1 MSIRTTSTSTGGSR
15 PRLPPPGKAR
25 RLRRL
30 FDVGAWFKGLEGA
43 VEIAAGAW
51 LALDPAAVE
60 SILFRLAAKD
70 LLHDPHDRIA
80 SALRHVAQGLDASAS
95 FPVVYLVAHGVIKV
109 ALAIGLLR
117 DYRPAYPAAVV
128 ALGAL
133 ASYQLYRFSHTHAV
147 TLPVLSAI
155 DLGIAWLVWRE
166 WGLRKLERAPP
177 PRR

>member
-1 MSIRTTSTSTGGSR
+1 MSIRTTSTSTTGSR

-80 SALRHVAQGLDASAS
+80 SAFGLTRFMANLL
-95 FPVVYLVAHGVIKV
+95 FGVQARDPMVFVGIPL
-109 ALAIGLLR
+109 ALAAVAFVAVWLPAQRVTRVDPLAALR
-117 DYRPAYPAAVV
+117 Y
-128 ALGAL
+128 
-133 ASYQLYRFSHTHAV
+133 
-147 TLPVLSAI
+147 
-155 DLGIAWLVWRE
+155 E
-166 WGLRKLERAPP
+166 
-177 PRR
+177 